1 MPREDL
7 QRRFRLRHRQLVGP
21 EPRQPLRRLD
31 RGQSALGRRREALG
45 DVDRRQGVPGRRD
58 LVMTIVPV
66 AGRSRVAADG
76 GDDPARVE
84 TARVEQHQHTAGDRI
99 GAHVADALVAGQ
111 AFL

>member
-1 MPREDL
+1 
-7 QRRFRLRHRQLVGP
+7 
-21 EPRQPLRRLD
+21 
-31 RGQSALGRRREALG
+31 
-45 DVDRRQGVPGRRD
+45 
-58 LVMTIVPV
+58 MTIVPV